1 MRKIL
6 SVCLVCLLSF
16 GLVFSVLAG
25 ERSKKSYRIAMAIYN
40 LSPEYMQTWHK
51 EALNH
56 PAVASGLVKLT
67 TYNGDGSHITQ
78 LDQFNSIATL
88 KYDAVILIP
97 SDFISG
103 DLLVHTAVRSG
114 IPVIGSCG
122 PVRSNELVSYIGS
135 DEVEAGHLIAT
146 TVIDKMGGKGNVVI
160 LKGPVDM
167 GGTIR
172 RSIGIEK
179 ALLENP
185 EIRVLDEKSA
195 NWLRDD
201 AYLQMKQ
208 WLIAFE
214 NRIDGVIAQND
225 EMALGAIRAI
235 KEAGEQILPTAGIDG
250 IPDAVTA
257 VKNGE
262 MLLTLHQD
270 AMTEAQGAID
280 LTLRHLIGPSYEPQS
295 SCWNKYQN
303 LDWNDGTD
311 MFYPVPWTV
320 YTAESLK

>member
-6 SVCLVCLLSF
+6 FVCLVCVLSF
-16 GLVFSVLAG
+16 AIVFSAMAG
-25 ERSKKSYRIAMAIYN
+25 ERKKSYRIALAIYN
-40 LSPEYMQTWHK
+40 LSPEYMKTWHK
-51 EALNH
+51 EAMNH

-67 TYNGDGSHITQ
+67 TYNGDGSHIVQ
-78 LDQFNSIATL
+78 LDQFNTIATL

-97 SDFISG
+97 SDFVSG
-103 DLLVHTAVRSG
+103 DLLVHTAVRNG

-122 PVRSNELVSYIGS
+122 PVRSNELVTYIGS
-135 DEVEAGHLIAT
+135 DEVEAGYIISK
-146 TVIDKMGGKGNVVI
+146 TVIDKMDGKGNVVV

-172 RSIGIEK
+172 RSEGIDK
-179 ALLENP
+179 ALRENP
-185 EIRVLDEKSA
+185 GIRVLDEKSA
-195 NWLRDD
+195 NWLRDE

-208 WLIAFE
+208 WLMAFE
-214 NRIDGVIAQND
+214 DRIDGIIAQND
-225 EMALGAIRAI
+225 EMALGAIRAL
-235 KEAGEQILPTAGIDG
+235 KEADVQILPVAGIDG

-257 VKNGE
+257 VENGE

-270 AMTEAQGAID
+270 ALTEAQGAID
-280 LTLRHLIGPSYEPQS
+280 LTLRHLIGPSYEPLSQ
-295 SCWNKYQN
+295 CWSKYDE

-320 YTAESLK
+320 YTADEVK